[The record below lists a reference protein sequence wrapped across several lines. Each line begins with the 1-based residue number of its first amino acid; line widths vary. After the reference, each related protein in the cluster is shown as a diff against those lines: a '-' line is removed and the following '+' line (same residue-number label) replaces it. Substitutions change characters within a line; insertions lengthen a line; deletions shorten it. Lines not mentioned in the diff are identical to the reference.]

1 MTSINLTREEANARS
16 QMIDVK
22 HYDVHL
28 DLTDSETHFISTTV
42 VSFHVKQAGSTFID
56 LRGEELLELRLNGA
70 PLPTNAYEA
79 KFGVPLSGLQVA
91 DYELKVVAKIP
102 YSHTGEGLHRF
113 VDPADEKVYLY
124 TQFET
129 ADAKRVFACFDQ
141 PNMKA
146 TYSLAFDAPADWT
159 VITNGPTQTT
169 AGANGAQTWSTE
181 IDYPLSTYLVALCAG
196 PYYEVTDTWTGELSE
211 HPEGNPA
218 QKLEVPLG
226 VYCRAS
232 LAEHLDA
239 ERVLA
244 ETKQGFDFYHRN
256 FGFAYPFG
264 KYDQIFV
271 PEFNAGAME
280 NAGCVTIRDEYV
292 FSSKATHYKYER
304 RADTILHELAHMWF
318 GDLVTMEW
326 WDDLWL
332 NESFATWSAAIS
344 QAEET
349 QYDTAWVTFAN
360 VEKSW
365 AYQQDQLP
373 TTHPIF
379 TDASDIETVE
389 QNFDGITYAKGAS
402 VLKQLQAYVG
412 RENFFAGVR
421 RHFKAHAY
429 SNATFDDL
437 LSSLETSS
445 GRDLSFWA
453 QQWLKTTGIN
463 SLSVHTETDSAGII
477 TAAELVQSGDTLR
490 THRVC
495 VGLYSLQGDKVVRTD
510 RIEMDIDGASTEIA
524 ELVGKKRADI
534 DFILPND
541 DDLTYAL
548 LDLDEGSLEFLI
560 GNIDKFE
567 DPLARTLCWSAAW
580 EMTRGGAMKARDFV
594 ALVAR
599 GAAAET
605 ELAVLERI
613 LQQASS
619 AQSNYADPAWA
630 KESTVLADALLEGT
644 KDSDPERSIIFAQA
658 LAKIRLTDGTRAFL
672 QDVLE
677 SSDDEGLRWYA
688 IAALA
693 ADGALGYVSSAVDAQ
708 LARDN
713 SATGYQAAVRA
724 RAAVNTAENK
734 RAVWDEIVAGEL
746 TNRELT
752 SKLEG
757 LTYPGSD
764 ELLPTSEFFDVA
776 EKVWSSQSSEIGLT
790 SVTGLFPSWAISQE
804 TLDEADEFLK
814 RDLAGG
820 LRRSVTEQRDR
831 MARALRNRAVDAD

>member
-239 ERVLA
+239 ERILT

-373 TTHPIF
+373 TTHPIS

-463 SLSVHTETDSAGII
+463 SLSVHTETDSAGVI

-534 DFILPND
+534 GFILPND

-613 LQQASS
+613 LQQAAS

-693 ADGALGYVSSAVDAQ
+693 ADGALGDVSSAVDAQ

>member
-239 ERVLA
+239 ERILT

-373 TTHPIF
+373 TTHPIS

-677 SSDDEGLRWYA
+677 SSNDEGLRWYA

-693 ADGALGYVSSAVDAQ
+693 ADGALDDVSSAVDAQ

-724 RAAVNTAENK
+724 RAAVNTADNK

>member
-239 ERVLA
+239 ERILT

-280 NAGCVTIRDEYV
+280 NAGCVTIRDEYI

-373 TTHPIF
+373 TTHPIS

-613 LQQASS
+613 LQQAAS

-630 KESTVLADALLEGT
+630 KENTVLADALLEGT

-677 SSDDEGLRWYA
+677 SSNDEGLRWYA

-693 ADGALGYVSSAVDAQ
+693 ADGALDDVSSAVDAQ

-724 RAAVNTAENK
+724 RAAVNTADNK

>member
-196 PYYEVTDTWTGELSE
+196 SYYEVTDTWTGELSE

-239 ERVLA
+239 ERILT

-373 TTHPIF
+373 TTHPIS

-580 EMTRGGAMKARDFV
+580 E
-594 ALVAR
+594 LS
-599 GAAAET
+599 
-605 ELAVLERI
+605 LI
-613 LQQASS
+613 H
-619 AQSNYADPAWA
+619 
-630 KESTVLADALLEGT
+630 
-644 KDSDPERSIIFAQA
+644 I
-658 LAKIRLTDGTRAFL
+658 
-672 QDVLE
+672 
-677 SSDDEGLRWYA
+677 
-688 IAALA
+688 
-693 ADGALGYVSSAVDAQ
+693 
-708 LARDN
+708 
-713 SATGYQAAVRA
+713 
-724 RAAVNTAENK
+724 
-734 RAVWDEIVAGEL
+734 
-746 TNRELT
+746 
-752 SKLEG
+752 
-757 LTYPGSD
+757 
-764 ELLPTSEFFDVA
+764 
-776 EKVWSSQSSEIGLT
+776 
-790 SVTGLFPSWAISQE
+790 
-804 TLDEADEFLK
+804 
-814 RDLAGG
+814 
-820 LRRSVTEQRDR
+820 
-831 MARALRNRAVDAD
+831 

>member
-42 VSFHVKQAGSTFID
+42 ASFHVKQAGSTFID

-239 ERVLA
+239 ERVLT

-373 TTHPIF
+373 TTHPIS

-693 ADGALGYVSSAVDAQ
+693 ADGALGDVSSAVDAQ

>member
-211 HPEGNPA
+211 HPEGNPV

-239 ERVLA
+239 ERILT

-373 TTHPIF
+373 TTHPIS

-693 ADGALGYVSSAVDAQ
+693 ADGALGDVSSAVDAQ

>member
-28 DLTDSETHFISTTV
+28 DLTSSETHFISTTV
-42 VSFHVKQAGSTFID
+42 VSFRVKQAGSTFID

-79 KFGVPLSGLQVA
+79 KYGVPLSGLQVA

-169 AGANGAQTWSTE
+169 AGANGSQTWSTE

-239 ERVLA
+239 ERILT

-373 TTHPIF
+373 TTHPIS

-412 RENFFAGVR
+412 RENFLAGVR
-421 RHFKAHAY
+421 RHFAAHAWG
-429 SNATFDDL
+429 NATFDDL
-437 LSSLETSS
+437 LGHLEQAS

-453 QQWLKTTGIN
+453 QQWLKTSGIN
-463 SLSVHTETDSAGII
+463 TLGVALNADESGTITHAYLS
-477 TAAELVQSGDTLR
+477 QRGDTLR
-490 THRVC
+490 THRVA
-495 VGLYSLQGDKVVRTD
+495 VGLYNLQDGQVVRTD
-510 RIEMDIDGASTEIA
+510 RIEMDVDGSFTEIP
-524 ELVGKKRADI
+524 ELIGRQLADI
-534 DFILPND
+534 DFLLPND
-541 DDLTYAL
+541 DDLTYCIIELDAGSLQFL
-548 LDLDEGSLEFLI
+548 LD
-560 GNIDKFE
+560 NIDKFT
-567 DPLARTLCWSAAW
+567 DPMARTLCWSTAW
-580 EMTRGGAMKARDFV
+580 EMTRSGTMRARDFV

-613 LQQASS
+613 VQQASS

-630 KESTVLADALLEGT
+630 EESTVLADALLEGT
-644 KDSDPERSIIFAQA
+644 KDSDPERSIIFTQA
-658 LAKIRLTDGTRAFL
+658 LAKIRLTEGTRALL

-677 SSDDEGLRWYA
+677 FSDDEGLRWYA

-693 ADGALGYVSSAVDAQ
+693 ADGALDDVSSAVDAQ

>member
-28 DLTDSETHFISTTV
+28 DLTDSETHFISTAV

-239 ERVLA
+239 ERILT

-373 TTHPIF
+373 TTHPIS

-477 TAAELVQSGDTLR
+477 TATELVQSGDTLR

-613 LQQASS
+613 LQQAAS

-693 ADGALGYVSSAVDAQ
+693 ADGALGDVSSAVDAQ

-724 RAAVNTAENK
+724 RAAVNTADNK

>member
-28 DLTDSETHFISTTV
+28 DLTNSETHFISTTV
-42 VSFHVKQAGSTFID
+42 VSFHAKQAGSTFID

-239 ERVLA
+239 ERILT

-373 TTHPIF
+373 TTHPIS

-613 LQQASS
+613 LQQAAS

-693 ADGALGYVSSAVDAQ
+693 ADGALGDVSSAVDAQ

-724 RAAVNTAENK
+724 RAAVNTADNK

>member
-28 DLTDSETHFISTTV
+28 DLTDSETHFISTAV

-102 YSHTGEGLHRF
+102 YSHTSEGLHRF

-239 ERVLA
+239 ERILT

-373 TTHPIF
+373 TTHPIS

-613 LQQASS
+613 LQQAAS

-693 ADGALGYVSSAVDAQ
+693 ADGALGDVSSAVDAQ

-724 RAAVNTAENK
+724 RAAVNTADNK

>member
-42 VSFHVKQAGSTFID
+42 VSFHAKQAGSTFID

-239 ERVLA
+239 ERILT

-373 TTHPIF
+373 TTHPIS

-613 LQQASS
+613 LQQAAS

-693 ADGALGYVSSAVDAQ
+693 ADGALGDVSSAVDAQ

-746 TNRELT
+746 TNHDLT

>member
-42 VSFHVKQAGSTFID
+42 ASFHVKQAGSTFID

-239 ERVLA
+239 ERILT

-373 TTHPIF
+373 TTHPIS

-693 ADGALGYVSSAVDAQ
+693 ADGALGDVSSAVDAQ

>member
-28 DLTDSETHFISTTV
+28 DLTNSETHFISTTV
-42 VSFHVKQAGSTFID
+42 VSFHAKQAGSTFID

-239 ERVLA
+239 ERILT

-373 TTHPIF
+373 TTHPIS

-429 SNATFDDL
+429 SNATFDNL

-613 LQQASS
+613 LQQAAS

-693 ADGALGYVSSAVDAQ
+693 ADGALGDVSSAVDAQ

-724 RAAVNTAENK
+724 RAAVNTADNK

>member
-239 ERVLA
+239 ERILT

-373 TTHPIF
+373 TTHPIS

-580 EMTRGGAMKARDFV
+580 DMTRGGAMKARDFV

-693 ADGALGYVSSAVDAQ
+693 ADGALGDVSSAVDAQ

>member
-42 VSFHVKQAGSTFID
+42 VSFHAKQAGSTFID

-239 ERVLA
+239 ERILT

-373 TTHPIF
+373 TTHPIS

-693 ADGALGYVSSAVDAQ
+693 ADGALGDVSSAVDAQ

-734 RAVWDEIVAGEL
+734 RAVWYEIVAGEL

>member
-28 DLTDSETHFISTTV
+28 DLTSSETHFISTTV
-42 VSFHVKQAGSTFID
+42 VSFRVKQAGSTFID

-79 KFGVPLSGLQVA
+79 KYGVPLSGLQVA

-169 AGANGAQTWSTE
+169 AGANGSQTWSTE

-211 HPEGNPA
+211 HPEGKQA

-239 ERVLA
+239 ECILT

-349 QYDTAWVTFAN
+349 QYDTAWITFAN

-373 TTHPIF
+373 TTHPIS

-412 RENFFAGVR
+412 RENFLAGVR
-421 RHFKAHAY
+421 RHFAAHAWG
-429 SNATFDDL
+429 NATFDDL
-437 LSSLETSS
+437 LGHLEQAS

-453 QQWLKTTGIN
+453 QQWLKTSGIN
-463 SLSVHTETDSAGII
+463 TLGVALNADESGTITHAYLS
-477 TAAELVQSGDTLR
+477 QRGDTLR
-490 THRVC
+490 THRVA
-495 VGLYSLQGDKVVRTD
+495 VGLYNLQDGQVVRTD
-510 RIEMDIDGASTEIA
+510 RIEMDVDGSFTEIP
-524 ELVGKKRADI
+524 ELIGRQLADI
-534 DFILPND
+534 DFLLPND
-541 DDLTYAL
+541 DDLTYCIIELDAGSLQFL
-548 LDLDEGSLEFLI
+548 LD
-560 GNIDKFE
+560 NIDKFT
-567 DPLARTLCWSAAW
+567 DPMARTLCWSTAW
-580 EMTRGGAMKARDFV
+580 EMTRSGTMRARDFV

-613 LQQASS
+613 VQQASS

-630 KESTVLADALLEGT
+630 EESTVLADALLEGT
-644 KDSDPERSIIFAQA
+644 KDSDPERSIIFTQA
-658 LAKIRLTDGTRAFL
+658 LAKIRLTEGTRAFL

-693 ADGALGYVSSAVDAQ
+693 ADGALDDVSSAVDAQ

-734 RAVWDEIVAGEL
+734 RAVWDEIAAGEL

>member
-42 VSFHVKQAGSTFID
+42 ASFHVKQAGSTFID

-239 ERVLA
+239 ERVLT

-373 TTHPIF
+373 TTHPIS

-693 ADGALGYVSSAVDAQ
+693 ADGALGDVSSAVDAQ

-757 LTYPGSD
+757 LTYPVSD

>member
-42 VSFHVKQAGSTFID
+42 VSFHAKQAGSTFID

-239 ERVLA
+239 ERILT

-373 TTHPIF
+373 TTHPIS

-613 LQQASS
+613 LQQAAS

-693 ADGALGYVSSAVDAQ
+693 ADGALGDVSSAVDAQ

-724 RAAVNTAENK
+724 RAAVNTADNK

>member
-28 DLTDSETHFISTTV
+28 DLTNSETHFISTTV

-239 ERVLA
+239 ERILT

-373 TTHPIF
+373 TTHPIS

-613 LQQASS
+613 LQQAAS

-693 ADGALGYVSSAVDAQ
+693 ADGALGDVSSAVDAQ

-724 RAAVNTAENK
+724 RAAVNTADNK

>member
-196 PYYEVTDTWTGELSE
+196 SYYEVTDTWTGELSE

-239 ERVLA
+239 ERILT

-373 TTHPIF
+373 TTHPIS

-693 ADGALGYVSSAVDAQ
+693 ADGALDDVSSAVDAQ